1 MSISN
6 MLIADLRAV
15 NQEISHTK
23 LVSTLKN
30 LGSKWDPKD
39 IMPPYIDV
47 ISGMFP
53 ANIMRRPTIL
63 KNVLPSN
70 SSSTPF

>member
-63 KNVLPSN
+63 KNVFPST

>member
-15 NQEISHTK
+15 NQEISHAK

-53 ANIMRRPTIL
+53 ANIMRRPTII
-63 KNVLPSN
+63 KNGHSN
-70 SSSTPF
+70 SSNLNPL

>member
-15 NQEISHTK
+15 NQEISHPK

-63 KNVLPSN
+63 KNVLPST
-70 SSSTPF
+70 SSSTLF